1 MKIVMS
7 GRCIETSRDVLPR
20 EYGMHARNSQGFFF
34 MDSFDSRMSMG
45 RTNNFQVE
53 HSLHRDIH
61 RVVRIAGNNGFA
73 KGALN
78 ASTTG
83 LADLIVF
90 DGENA
95 MKRIFDGVI
104 AGAAAEVS
112 LEAEREDPSFPL
124 QKDLRRS

>member
-1 MKIVMS
+1 M
-7 GRCIETSRDVLPR
+7 
-20 EYGMHARNSQGFFF
+20 
-34 MDSFDSRMSMG
+34 
-45 RTNNFQVE
+45 
-53 HSLHRDIH
+53 
-61 RVVRIAGNNGFA
+61 RIAGNNGFA

-90 DGENA
+90 DRENA

-112 LEAEREDPSFPL
+112 LEAKREILLFLLRKS
-124 QKDLRRS
+124 LRRS